1 MCTEKG
7 RITDRQVKEFLAT
20 QPVPIGLAVKPVE
33 IWLKRQLK
41 LQKEKEENAKQKERK
56 E

>member
-1 MCTEKG
+1 LTITEQ
-7 RITDRQVKEFLAT
+7 QVREFLAT
-20 QPVPIGLAVKPVE
+20 EPVPIGLALKPVE
-33 IWLKRQLK
+33 IHLKKQYK